1 VSQIPGAIRELEVD
15 GGGLDMDLGHLLD
28 APVVAPLPPPANNT
42 AAEPRQQAAQAAPRD
57 IPKRRAPAKAVG
69 TKAPS
74 GSRWK
79 QLTLILIVLLGGLAV
94 AYRETDVVKDAM
106 KNVEGLFEEEA
117 PPEVAVDENPLLR
130 EHGARILVAS
140 SPPGA
145 KVYLDGKEQGVSPV
159 ALTGLMQGE
168 YRVRV
173 EAPGFA
179 SWSSEVEVGH
189 GETAGVTARLLGK
202 QGGAQP
208 GAFGRVTI
216 ETTPPADVYMA
227 GDLLGRTPIEKM
239 HAPLGRVT
247 FVFELPDGKKV
258 SHKVDVKKDA
268 VERVRL
274 NLLSAR

>member
-1 VSQIPGAIRELEVD
+1 
-15 GGGLDMDLGHLLD
+15 M
-28 APVVAPLPPPANNT
+28 
-42 AAEPRQQAAQAAPRD
+42 
-57 IPKRRAPAKAVG
+57 
-69 TKAPS
+69 
-74 GSRWK
+74 
-79 QLTLILIVLLGGLAV
+79 LILIVLLGGLAV
-94 AYRETDVVKDAM
+94 AYEKTDVVKDAM
-106 KNVEGLFEEEA
+106 KNVEGLFEEEG

-159 ALTGLMQGE
+159 ALTGLMQGQ

-239 HAPLGRVT
+239 VAPLGRVT
-247 FVFELPDGKKV
+247 FVFELPDGEKV
-258 SHKVDVKKDA
+258 THKVDVKKDG

-274 NLLSAR
+274 NLLSPR